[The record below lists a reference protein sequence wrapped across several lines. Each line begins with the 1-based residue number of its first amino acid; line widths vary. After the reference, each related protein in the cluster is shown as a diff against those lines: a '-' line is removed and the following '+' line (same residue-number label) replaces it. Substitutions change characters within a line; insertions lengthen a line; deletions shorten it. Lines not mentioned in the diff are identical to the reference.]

1 MMDNDVALVVRKMK
15 VKLTTALC
23 IIEYGGEKMA
33 Q

>member
-1 MMDNDVALVVRKMK
+1 MKTPIAPVVRKMK
-15 VKLTTALC
+15 VKLTTGLC